1 MLSVTRARQMN
12 QGTKVRKLNAT
23 GQNRAKSVGK
33 TADPSA
39 RVMRLGA
46 VSRASAMIAAACL
59 LSVPFAALAQ
69 APPPAGEIL
78 RDLERSPDLT
88 AEPPQPLDEIPFETL
103 EPPPPVAKPAADM
116 TAPLIS
122 VVGYRLIGNKA
133 FDDERLLKLI
143 VERTGEL
150 TLAEIEQA
158 IGLITEYYRQRGYIA
173 ARAYLPRQEVTQ
185 GLITVIVLE
194 GVYDEIRIA
203 NTSRLSD
210 RHVRRVMQRAICGG
224 EDCAEE
230 PIRKAGLERGLL
242 LLADTPG
249 AAPQSELQP
258 GRAVGS
264 ASLDIAATRTGLFL
278 ASLQATNYGSRV
290 TGEERL
296 TASLGLNSPLGIGDQ
311 IVLQATGSEETI
323 YGRVRYSLPIG
334 HRGLRFNAYGSR
346 LEYTLGDGFEAL
358 EAGGESYTAGA
369 SLTFPFARGVNRN
382 LNAEIA
388 YNFHLLQDDIDVQ
401 SLSNRRLLH
410 EGVFTLSADAADR
423 IFGGRAVTSVS
434 ASFTGGDLRFDDALS
449 AFIDAFTAQTAGAYY
464 KVNASFSRYQPI
476 ASWLGFY
483 GRAEGQ
489 YGLENLDSFS
499 KLALGG
505 PGYVR
510 AHPVGEASGDR
521 GYFGSVELRLR
532 PGRALGADI
541 ELKGFYDYGVS
552 HRNADPWTDADNKR
566 EIKGPGAGL
575 SINHKS
581 GLWISAAAAFRTGER
596 SRSEPDEPRRIWLSG
611 GFRL

>member
-1 MLSVTRARQMN
+1 
-12 QGTKVRKLNAT
+12 
-23 GQNRAKSVGK
+23 
-33 TADPSA
+33 
-39 RVMRLGA
+39 MRRGA
-46 VSRASAMIAAACL
+46 VLRTVAMIASAVP
-59 LSVPFAALAQ
+59 LSAVAQ

-78 RDLERSPDLT
+78 RDLERSPDLRD
-88 AEPPQPLDEIPFETL
+88 APSEVLEDIPFETL
-103 EPPPPVAKPAADM
+103 EPPPPVVDPEADPMAAS
-116 TAPLIS
+116 LS
-122 VVGYRLIGNKA
+122 VVGYQIIGNEA
-133 FDDERLLKLI
+133 FDDDRLLALI
-143 VERTGEL
+143 ADRTGEL
-150 TLAEIEQA
+150 TLAEVEDA
-158 IGLITEYYRQRGYIA
+158 VGLITAYYRKRGYIA
-173 ARAYLPRQEVTQ
+173 ARAYLPRQDVTE

-194 GVYDEIRIA
+194 GVYDEIRIV
-203 NTSRLSD
+203 NTSHLSD
-210 RHVRRVMQRAICGG
+210 RHVRRVITRAICGG
-224 EDCAEE
+224 ADCAEE

-249 AAPQSELQP
+249 ASPQSALQP
-258 GRAVGS
+258 GRTVGS
-264 ASLDIAATRTGLFL
+264 ASLDVSTTGTGLFL
-278 ASLQATNYGSRV
+278 ASFQGSNYGSRV
-290 TGEERL
+290 TGEERGTL
-296 TASLGLNSPLGIGDQ
+296 TLGLNSPLGIGDQ

-323 YGRVRYSLPIG
+323 YGRVRYSIPIG

-358 EAGGESYTAGA
+358 GASGESYTAGA
-369 SLTFPFARGVNRN
+369 SLSFPFARGVNRN

-388 YNFHLLQDDIDVQ
+388 YNFHLLQDDIALQ

-410 EGVFTLSADAADR
+410 EGVFTLSANTSDR
-423 IFGGRAVTSVS
+423 ILGGRAVTNVS

-464 KVNASFSRYQPI
+464 KANASFSRYQPI
-476 ASWLGFY
+476 ASWLGLY

-499 KLALGG
+499 KFALGG

-521 GYFGSVELRLR
+521 AYFGSAELRLR
-532 PGRALGADI
+532 PGRTLGADI

-552 HRNADPWTDADNKR
+552 YRNADPWIDGDNKR

-581 GLWISAAAAFRTGER
+581 GLWVSAAVAFRMGER
-596 SRSEPDEPRRIWLSG
+596 SQSEPDEPRRVWLSG

>member
-1 MLSVTRARQMN
+1 MN
-12 QGTKVRKLNAT
+12 QGMKVRRTNAT
-23 GQNRAKSVGK
+23 GESRSASVEK
-33 TADPSA
+33 TTGPFA
-39 RVMRLGA
+39 RVMRWGA
-46 VSRASAMIAAACL
+46 VLQTAAMIAGAGP
-59 LSVPFAALAQ
+59 LSAVAQ

-78 RDLERSPDLT
+78 RDLERSPDLRDT
-88 AEPPQPLDEIPFETL
+88 PLETLDDIPFEAL
-103 EPPPPVAKPAADM
+103 EPPPPVVDPEADPMAA
-116 TAPLIS
+116 ALS
-122 VVGYRLIGNKA
+122 VVGYRIIGNEA
-133 FDDERLLKLI
+133 FDDDRLLDLI
-143 VERTGEL
+143 ADRTGEL
-150 TLAEIEQA
+150 TLGEVEEAVA
-158 IGLITEYYRQRGYIA
+158 LVTAFYRKRGYIA
-173 ARAYLPRQEVTQ
+173 ARAYLPQQEVTD
-185 GLITVIVLE
+185 GLVTVIVLE
-194 GVYDEIRIA
+194 GVYDEIRID
-203 NTSRLSD
+203 NESRLSD
-210 RHVRRVMQRAICGG
+210 RRVRRMMTRAICGG
-224 EDCAEE
+224 GDCMEE

-249 AAPQSELQP
+249 VAPQSELQP
-258 GRAVGS
+258 GRTVGS
-264 ASLDIAATRTGLFL
+264 AILDISAARPGLWL
-278 ASLQATNYGSRV
+278 ASLQGSNYGSRF

-296 TASLGLNSPLGIGDQ
+296 TLSLGLNSPLGVGDQ
-311 IVLQATGSEETI
+311 LVVQATGSEETI

-346 LEYTLGDGFEAL
+346 LEYTLGDAFEVLGAS
-358 EAGGESYTAGA
+358 GESYTAGA
-369 SLTFPFARGVNRN
+369 SLTFPLARGVNRN
-382 LNAEIA
+382 VNVEAA
-388 YNFHLLQDDIDVQ
+388 YNHHRLQDDIALQ
-401 SLSNRRLLH
+401 LLSNRRVLH

-434 ASFTGGDLRFDDALS
+434 ASFTGGELRFNDALS

-464 KVNASFSRYQPI
+464 KANASFSRYQPI
-476 ASWLGFY
+476 ASWLGLY

-521 GYFGSVELRLR
+521 GYFGSAELRLR
-532 PGRALGADI
+532 PGRVLGADV

-552 HRNADPWTDADNKR
+552 YRNADPWLGGDNKR

-581 GLWISAAAAFRTGER
+581 GLWVSAAVAFRVGER
-596 SRSEPDEPRRIWLSG
+596 SQSEPDEPRRIWLSG